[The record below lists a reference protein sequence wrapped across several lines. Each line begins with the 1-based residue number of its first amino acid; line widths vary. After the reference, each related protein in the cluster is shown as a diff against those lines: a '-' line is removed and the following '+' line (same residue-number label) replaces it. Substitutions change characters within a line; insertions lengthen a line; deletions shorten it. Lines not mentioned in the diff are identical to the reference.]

1 MLLYYTV
8 EARNAGVL
16 TAGLTPAWSSLKRL
30 TSGFPNVTQPTI
42 VGVGG
47 GVYAF
52 QYDAEVDGD
61 AVGVIDLGGG
71 ISSPIER
78 YLVVTLTRDRSRL
91 MSAVSADGKVVA
103 SDLDDKEG
111 FKLSAD
117 GLDEIEAEPGV
128 PLVKAV
134 AASGSVLA
142 GVVSG
147 SNQAPGG
154 DTIVFYAMGNPLVP
168 RVTVQATKLGNRP
181 AVTIH

>member
-1 MLLYYTV
+1 MLLYYTI

-16 TAGLTPAWSSLKRL
+16 TAGLTPSWVLLKRL

-42 VGVGG
+42 VQVGG
-47 GVYAF
+47 GVYTF
-52 QYDAEVDGD
+52 QYDPEAAGD
-61 AVGVIDLGGG
+61 AIGVIDLGVG
-71 ISSPIER
+71 ISAAIER
-78 YLVVTLTRDRSRL
+78 YLVVRMTPDRSRV
-91 MSAVSADGKVVA
+91 MAGFDADGKVVV
-103 SDLDDKEG
+103 SEVEDKDG